1 MMAQAHPEYIW
12 WEGERRRWEDA
23 TVHVTDLAWSAVGAV
38 FEGIRAY
45 WNDDREELFVFRLP
59 EHLKR
64 LEQSSRI
71 VRLPLK
77 VSQTELTGIIIDLLQ
92 MNDVREDTYIRPLV
106 YTSNASGKR
115 NSPAEIEGAL
125 LVNTNAM
132 PSHLTTGYVQH
143 AKVSSWMR
151 ISDNVMPPRVKN
163 ISNYRNGQL
172 ATYEVRE
179 DGYDV
184 AFMLNAQGKI
194 SEAPGAC
201 VMMVRDGKLI
211 TPDASSGILESI
223 TRDAILTLAR
233 EELGVEVQERT
244 VDRTELYMAD
254 EVFTCGTAA
263 EITPVVSVD
272 KYTVGNGEAGAMTR
286 QLEALFVGILRGN
299 EERWSKWR
307 TQVPVKASAR
317 V

>member
-1 MMAQAHPEYIW
+1 MAQGNPEFIW
-12 WEGERRRWEDA
+12 WDGERLRWEDA
-23 TVHVTDLAWSAVGAV
+23 TVHVTELAWSAVGAV

-45 WNDDREELFVFRLP
+45 WNEVREELFVFRLA

-71 VRLPLK
+71 VRLPMK
-77 VSQTELTGIIIDLLQ
+77 VSQAELTDIIIDLLQ
-92 MNDVREDTYIRPLV
+92 VNDVREDTYIRPLV
-106 YTSNASGKR
+106 FTANASAR
-115 NSPAEIEGAL
+115 NSPSEIQGSL
-125 LVNTNAM
+125 LVNTSTM
-132 PSHLTTGYVQH
+132 PSHLLTGMVQH

-184 AFMLNAQGKI
+184 ALMLNSQGKI

-201 VMMVRDGKLI
+201 VMMVRDDKLI
-211 TPDASSGILESI
+211 TPDTTSGILESI
-223 TRDAILTLAR
+223 TRDALMVLAR
-233 EELGVEVQERT
+233 EELGVEVQERA

-263 EITPVVSVD
+263 EITPLVSVD
-272 KYTVGNGEAGAMTR
+272 RYKVGSGEPGPLTT
-286 QLEALFVGILRGN
+286 QLETLFVNVLRGN
-299 EERWSKWR
+299 EDRWAKWR
-307 TQVPVKASAR
+307 TPVPLLSR
-317 V
+317 VRG

>member
-1 MMAQAHPEYIW
+1 MAQGNPEFIW
-12 WEGERRRWEDA
+12 WDGERRRWEDS
-23 TVHVTDLAWSAVGAV
+23 TVHVTELAWSAVGAV

-45 WNDDREELFVFRLP
+45 WNEDREELFVFRLA

-71 VRLPLK
+71 VRLPMK
-77 VSQTELTGIIIDLLQ
+77 VSQAELTDIIIDLLQ
-92 MNDVREDTYIRPLV
+92 VNDVREDTYIRPLV
-106 YTSNASGKR
+106 FTANASAR
-115 NSPAEIEGAL
+115 NSPSEIQGSL
-125 LVNTNAM
+125 LVNTSTM
-132 PSHLTTGYVQH
+132 PSHLLTGKVQH

-184 AFMLNAQGKI
+184 ALMLNAQGKI

-201 VMMVRDGKLI
+201 VMMIRDGKLI
-211 TPDASSGILESI
+211 TPDTTSGILESI
-223 TRDAILTLAR
+223 TRDALMVLAR
-233 EELGVEVQERT
+233 EELGVEVQERA

-263 EITPVVSVD
+263 EITPLVSVD
-272 KYTVGNGEAGAMTR
+272 RYKVGSGEPGPLTT
-286 QLEALFVGILRGN
+286 QLETLFVNVLRGN
-299 EERWSKWR
+299 EDRWAKWR
-307 TQVPVKASAR
+307 TPTPLQSSVRA
-317 V
+317 

>member
-1 MMAQAHPEYIW
+1 MAQGHPEYIW

-77 VSQTELTGIIIDLLQ
+77 VSQTELSDIIIDLLQ
-92 MNDVREDTYIRPLV
+92 VNDVREDTYIRPLV
-106 YTSNASGKR
+106 YTANASGKR
-115 NSPAEIEGAL
+115 NSPTEIEGAL

-132 PSHLTTGYVQH
+132 PSHLNMGYVQH

-184 AFMLNAQGKI
+184 ALMLNAQGKI

-223 TRDAILTLAR
+223 TRDAIMTVAR

-263 EITPVVSVD
+263 EISPVVSVD
-272 KYTVGNGEAGAMTR
+272 KYKVGSGEPGALTK
-286 QLEALFVGILRGN
+286 QLEALFVSVLRGN
-299 EERWSKWR
+299 EERWAKWR
-307 TQVPVKASAR
+307 TQVPVRAAAR
-317 V
+317 A

>member
-1 MMAQAHPEYIW
+1 MTQGNPEFIW
-12 WEGERRRWEDA
+12 WDGERRRWEDA
-23 TVHVTDLAWSAVGAV
+23 TVHVTELAWSAVGAV

-45 WNDDREELFVFRLP
+45 WNEDREELFVFRLA

-71 VRLPLK
+71 VRLPMK
-77 VSQTELTGIIIDLLQ
+77 VSQAELTDIIIDLLQ
-92 MNDVREDTYIRPLV
+92 VNDVREDTYIRPLV
-106 YTSNASGKR
+106 FTANASAR
-115 NSPAEIEGAL
+115 NSPSEIQGSL
-125 LVNTNAM
+125 LVNTSTM
-132 PSHLTTGYVQH
+132 PSHLLTGKVQH

-184 AFMLNAQGKI
+184 ALMLNAQGKI

-211 TPDASSGILESI
+211 TPDTTSGILESI
-223 TRDAILTLAR
+223 TRDALMVLAR
-233 EELGVEVQERT
+233 EELGVEVQERA

-263 EITPVVSVD
+263 EITPLVSVD
-272 KYTVGNGEAGAMTR
+272 RYKVGSGEPGPLTT
-286 QLEALFVGILRGN
+286 QLETLFVNVLRGN
-299 EERWSKWR
+299 EDCWAQWR
-307 TQVPVKASAR
+307 TPVPLQSSVRA
-317 V
+317 

>member
-1 MMAQAHPEYIW
+1 MAQGNPEYIW

-77 VSQTELTGIIIDLLQ
+77 VSQTELTDIIIDLLQ
-92 MNDVREDTYIRPLV
+92 VNDVREDTYIRPLV
-106 YTSNASGKR
+106 YTANASGKR
-115 NSPAEIEGAL
+115 NSPTEIEGAL

-132 PSHLTTGYVQH
+132 ASHLNTGYVQH

-184 AFMLNAQGKI
+184 ALMLNAQGKI

-223 TRDAILTLAR
+223 TRDAIMTLAR

-272 KYTVGNGEAGAMTR
+272 KYKVGNGEPGALTT
-286 QLEALFVGILRGN
+286 QLEALFVSVLRGN
-299 EERWSKWR
+299 EDRWAKWR
-307 TQVPVKASAR
+307 TQVPVKAAAR
-317 V
+317 A

>member
-1 MMAQAHPEYIW
+1 MAQGNPEFIW
-12 WEGERRRWEDA
+12 WDGERRRWEDA
-23 TVHVTDLAWSAVGAV
+23 TVHVTELAWSAVGAV
-38 FEGIRAY
+38 FEGIRGY
-45 WNDDREELFVFRLP
+45 WNEDREELFVFRLA

-71 VRLPLK
+71 VRLPMK
-77 VSQTELTGIIIDLLQ
+77 VSQAELTDIIIDLLQ
-92 MNDVREDTYIRPLV
+92 VNDVREDTYIRPLV
-106 YTSNASGKR
+106 FTANASAR
-115 NSPAEIEGAL
+115 NSPSEIQGSL
-125 LVNTNAM
+125 LVNTSTM
-132 PSHLTTGYVQH
+132 PSHLLTGKVQH

-184 AFMLNAQGKI
+184 ALMLNAQGKI

-211 TPDASSGILESI
+211 TPDTTSGILESI
-223 TRDAILTLAR
+223 TRDALMVLAR
-233 EELGVEVQERT
+233 EELGVEVQERA

-263 EITPVVSVD
+263 EITPLVSVD
-272 KYTVGNGEAGAMTR
+272 RYKVGSGEPGPLTT
-286 QLEALFVGILRGN
+286 QLETLFVNVLRGN
-299 EERWSKWR
+299 EDRWAKWR
-307 TQVPVKASAR
+307 TPVPLQSSVRA
-317 V
+317 

>member
-1 MMAQAHPEYIW
+1 MTQGNPEFIW
-12 WEGERRRWEDA
+12 WDGERRRWEDA
-23 TVHVTDLAWSAVGAV
+23 TIHVTELAWSAVGAV

-45 WNDDREELFVFRLP
+45 WNEDREELFVFRLA

-71 VRLPLK
+71 VRLPMK
-77 VSQTELTGIIIDLLQ
+77 VSQAELTDIIIDLLQ
-92 MNDVREDTYIRPLV
+92 VNDVREDTYIRPLV
-106 YTSNASGKR
+106 FTANASAR
-115 NSPAEIEGAL
+115 NSPSEIQGSL
-125 LVNTNAM
+125 LVNTSTM
-132 PSHLTTGYVQH
+132 PSHLLTGKVQH

-184 AFMLNAQGKI
+184 ALMLNAQGKI

-211 TPDASSGILESI
+211 TPDTTSGILESI
-223 TRDAILTLAR
+223 TRDALMVLAR
-233 EELGVEVQERT
+233 EELGVEVQERA

-263 EITPVVSVD
+263 EITPLVSVD
-272 KYTVGNGEAGAMTR
+272 RYKVGSGEPGPLTT
-286 QLEALFVGILRGN
+286 QLETLFVNVLRGN
-299 EERWSKWR
+299 EDRWAQWR
-307 TQVPVKASAR
+307 TPVPLQSSVRA
-317 V
+317 